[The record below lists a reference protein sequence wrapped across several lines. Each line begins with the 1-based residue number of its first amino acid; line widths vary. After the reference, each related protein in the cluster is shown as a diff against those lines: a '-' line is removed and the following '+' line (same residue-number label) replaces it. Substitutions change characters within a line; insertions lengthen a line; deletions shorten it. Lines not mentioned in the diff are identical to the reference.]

1 MYILTGSLTVV
12 LRTDCA
18 EKVVK
23 ASEKE
28 SRQEMTWF
36 RPE

>member
-1 MYILTGSLTVV
+1 MYILTGSLTAA
-12 LRTDCA
+12 LRTDCI
-18 EKVVK
+18 EKVVE

-36 RPE
+36 GPE